1 MDIEDFISM
10 LGYLF
15 SLILT
20 VCFSYRIAYFLIGL
34 FGNLPKKTSPPQ
46 NHRYGVLISA
56 RNEEQVISQLI
67 RSIQNQ
73 DYPSQLIDIFVI
85 ADNCTDQTASVARDA
100 GACVYT
106 RFNHMKVGKGYA
118 LNELLQH
125 IDEDFSLASYDGFF
139 VFDADNIL
147 EPNYIT
153 EMNRVF
159 DQGYRIVTSYR
170 NSKNFASNWI
180 SSGYAITFLREA
192 RYINKARM
200 ITGNSCVISGT
211 GFLVHSK
218 ILKEE
223 HGWKHFL
230 LTEDIEFSADRIL
243 HGDTIGYCE
252 KAVLYDEQP
261 TDLKVSWNQRLR
273 WSKGFYQVFYHYG
286 KRLFSGSIRGRHKF
300 SCFDMFM
307 TLIPGI
313 AFSVVG
319 AFLSVL
325 SIVLS
330 VTDQKAATFLV
341 DTLFHTLIMGCISGY
356 VSLAFLA
363 LMTVL
368 TEWKQIHCSSRQKL
382 LAILTYPFFMA
393 TYIPIS
399 IVALVR
405 KVEWKP
411 IPHSHQMDINAIH
424 RGNHYN
430 PPLSK

>member
-192 RYINKARM
+192 RY
-200 ITGNSCVISGT
+200 
-211 GFLVHSK
+211 
-218 ILKEE
+218 
-223 HGWKHFL
+223 
-230 LTEDIEFSADRIL
+230 
-243 HGDTIGYCE
+243 
-252 KAVLYDEQP
+252 
-261 TDLKVSWNQRLR
+261 NQ
-273 WSKGFYQVFYHYG
+273 
-286 KRLFSGSIRGRHKF
+286 
-300 SCFDMFM
+300 
-307 TLIPGI
+307 
-313 AFSVVG
+313 
-319 AFLSVL
+319 
-325 SIVLS
+325 
-330 VTDQKAATFLV
+330 
-341 DTLFHTLIMGCISGY
+341 
-356 VSLAFLA
+356 
-363 LMTVL
+363 
-368 TEWKQIHCSSRQKL
+368 
-382 LAILTYPFFMA
+382 
-393 TYIPIS
+393 
-399 IVALVR
+399 
-405 KVEWKP
+405 
-411 IPHSHQMDINAIH
+411 
-424 RGNHYN
+424 
-430 PPLSK
+430 